1 MRRSNLEN
9 YLLSIGPLEKML
21 AEGLINKSEYE
32 KSETFLAEKY
42 CIKKGNL
49 YRRNLL
55 TKPPKRVIYV
65 MSEEEVNRDEK
76 DNNKTR
82 HITELGKAH

>member
-1 MRRSNLEN
+1 MKRSDLEK
-9 YLLSIGPLEKML
+9 YLLSIAPLEKMFE
-21 AEGLINKSEYE
+21 EGTINKSEYE
-32 KSETFLAEKY
+32 KSETYLAKKY

-55 TKPPKRVIYV
+55 TKPSKRVIYV

-76 DNNKTR
+76 DNNKNR
-82 HITELGKAH
+82 NITELGKAH